1 MTKLTIEVDDHIFT
15 SISRIVASKNM
26 APENVDSGK
35 LFTPEEIASYL
46 LEKTLFGMPHRS
58 IIPISDY
65 QPQKTLVVLDPTKD
79 RIKKQYRCNN
89 CGCAVFNYYGGV
101 SLTMNGQ
108 YNADNNMIDG
118 DEVDWFSKLGV
129 PDEVIC
135 PGRMVVKYDD
145 GRVGKRRCSAIYYRI
160 GM

>member
-1 MTKLTIEVDDHIFT
+1 MAELTIEVDEHIFT
-15 SISRIVASKNM
+15 SISRIA
-26 APENVDSGK
+26 SGK
-35 LFTPEEIASYL
+35 GLNAAEAASYL

-58 IIPISDY
+58 IVPIGEY

-108 YNADNNMIDG
+108 YDADNNMIDG